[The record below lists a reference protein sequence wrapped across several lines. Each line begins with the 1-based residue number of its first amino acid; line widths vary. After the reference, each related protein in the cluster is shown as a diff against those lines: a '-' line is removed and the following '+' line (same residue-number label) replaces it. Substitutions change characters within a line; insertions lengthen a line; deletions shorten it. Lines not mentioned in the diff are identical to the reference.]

1 MKLSLKLN
9 LKSKIAKDSSSVLN
23 FPLEG
28 SAGEME
34 AVSSDVCISSNAIES
49 REPSLKLDLR
59 KAKRINQASLVELPT
74 AASSSLLASSFS
86 SSSASSSAQRYG
98 TRAVRLSSTF
108 LKNATD
114 IDIDE
119 TSNSELLEGQDFMAS
134 VGDASLDVFGDG
146 DVSDE
151 YEDDFEDR
159 DEGQKPKRV
168 KVSHEIKKAKP
179 LKLPKP
185 PKAIIQKSNNRAFL
199 MKKLGMKR

>member
-1 MKLSLKLN
+1 
-9 LKSKIAKDSSSVLN
+9 
-23 FPLEG
+23 
-28 SAGEME
+28 
-34 AVSSDVCISSNAIES
+34 
-49 REPSLKLDLR
+49 
-59 KAKRINQASLVELPT
+59 
-74 AASSSLLASSFS
+74 
-86 SSSASSSAQRYG
+86 
-98 TRAVRLSSTF
+98 

-119 TSNSELLEGQDFMAS
+119 ASNSELLEGQDFIAS

-159 DEGQKPKRV
+159 DEGKKPKRV
-168 KVSHEIKKAKP
+168 KVSHEIKTANP

-185 PKAIIQKSNNRAFL
+185 PKAIIQKPPTNSNRAFL